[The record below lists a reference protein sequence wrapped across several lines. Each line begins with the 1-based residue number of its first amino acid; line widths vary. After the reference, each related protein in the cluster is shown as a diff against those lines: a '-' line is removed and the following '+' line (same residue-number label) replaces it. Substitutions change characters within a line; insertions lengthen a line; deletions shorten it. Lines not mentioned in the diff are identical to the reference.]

1 MPHLATNHERVKD
14 FRITLDR
21 LGPKP
26 RFRMHVPYDIPTDA
40 CFATLEASV
49 RAGLYPARPDYTAL
63 PDQTAGSARVPSRLA
78 LDKVVLYGDDLEH
91 GDGTQLYS
99 SLD

>member
-1 MPHLATNHERVKD
+1 MPHLATNHKRVKD

-26 RFRMHVPYDIPTDA
+26 RFRMHVPYDIHASKRLREPIPPGKPGR
-40 CFATLEASV
+40 ATENLERMIGGNPSSKV
-49 RAGLYPARPDYTAL
+49 PCNRWPDCWHA
-63 PDQTAGSARVPSRLA
+63 ANIRS
-78 LDKVVLYGDDLEH
+78 
-91 GDGTQLYS
+91 QLYS